1 MTILLTGG
9 AGFIGSSMVRFLLE
23 HESSARVVVLDKL
36 TYAGNPENL
45 RDVEQHSGYAF
56 VKGDI
61 ADVKLV
67 DELFAKEQFDVVINY
82 AAETHVDRSIHEPRA
97 FLMTDVLGT
106 HTLLEA
112 VKKHEVKRM
121 IQISTDE
128 VFGSIAK
135 GAFTEE
141 SPFKPNS
148 PYSASKAG
156 GDHLCRAYAQ
166 TYDTPVIVTHACN
179 VYGPWQ
185 YPEKIIP
192 LFVTNLLEGKSVPV
206 YGTGEQ
212 VREWIHAKDHCRAI
226 HAIMQNGVNREV
238 YNIGTGDER
247 TNIELTKMLLAL
259 LKKDES
265 SIEHVEDRL
274 GHDVRYAID
283 STKLRETL
291 DWKPTVS
298 FEDGLRETVEW
309 YKTHNDWWKNIKS
322 GEYLEYI
329 QKQYKNRV

>member
-1 MTILLTGG
+1 
-9 AGFIGSSMVRFLLE
+9 
-23 HESSARVVVLDKL
+23 
-36 TYAGNPENL
+36 
-45 RDVEQHSGYAF
+45 
-56 VKGDI
+56 
-61 ADVKLV
+61 
-67 DELFAKEQFDVVINY
+67 
-82 AAETHVDRSIHEPRA
+82 
-97 FLMTDVLGT
+97 
-106 HTLLEA
+106 
-112 VKKHEVKRM
+112 
-121 IQISTDE
+121 
-128 VFGSIAK
+128 
-135 GAFTEE
+135 
-141 SPFKPNS
+141 
-148 PYSASKAG
+148 
-156 GDHLCRAYAQ
+156 
-166 TYDTPVIVTHACN
+166 
-179 VYGPWQ
+179 
-185 YPEKIIP
+185 
-192 LFVTNLLEGKSVPV
+192 
-206 YGTGEQ
+206 
-212 VREWIHAKDHCRAI
+212 
-226 HAIMQNGVNREV
+226 MQNGVNREV